1 MNAPQRIRASRT
13 LKGASLMAFALLL
26 LAAGATA
33 VAGPDSTDPK
43 HPKPSSFAPRPT
55 AKRAFGA
62 PIQPPIVHKRH
73 KKAARPTGNQATA
86 ARSNGHGEPSK

>member
-1 MNAPQRIRASRT
+1 MRASRT
-13 LKGASLMAFALLL
+13 LKGTSLLASALLL

-73 KKAARPTGNQATA
+73 KKAARPTGNQAAA

>member
-1 MNAPQRIRASRT
+1 MNAPQRVRAS

-73 KKAARPTGNQATA
+73 KKAARPTGNQAAA
-86 ARSNGHGEPSK
+86 ARSNGHGEPPK

>member
-1 MNAPQRIRASRT
+1 MRASRT
-13 LKGASLMAFALLL
+13 LKGTSLLASALLL

-73 KKAARPTGNQATA
+73 KKAARPTGNQAAA
-86 ARSNGHGEPSK
+86 ARSNGHGEPPK

>member
-1 MNAPQRIRASRT
+1 MRAS

-43 HPKPSSFAPRPT
+43 RPKPSSFAPHPT
-55 AKRAFGA
+55 TKRAFGA

-86 ARSNGHGEPSK
+86 ARSNGHGEPPK